1 MADLNPMVP
10 GDVPYPQ
17 YSVTTTEQI
26 DNGLQITKGRVYTKD
41 GDGRLIV
48 VSTTLSQGIFQAK
61 ATPTAVAVEANQDSV
76 QVLSPRT
83 RMIFTDAVGGLV
95 AGEDVLVVANTTNV
109 ISGLK
114 SSILY
119 IGKIFEIYTRNT
131 DSSRKIVSVATDRV
145 VVETV
150 QA

>member
-1 MADLNPMVP
+1 MADLNPMEP

-41 GDGRLIV
+41 TDGRLVV
-48 VSTTLSQGIFQAK
+48 VSATLAKGIFQAK

-83 RMIFTDAVGGLV
+83 RMIFTNVPGGLV
-95 AGEDVLVVANTTNV
+95 AGEDVVVVANTTNV
-109 ISGLK
+109 VTGLK
-114 SSILY
+114 SNVLY
-119 IGKIFEIYTRNT
+119 IGKVFEIYTRNT
-131 DSSRKIVSVATDRV
+131 DSSKKIVSVSGDKV